1 MIKIIYVKK
10 SSNYFFL
17 PHNRIL
23 LLNHKPTVL
32 SLVNQSASFSLMLLT
47 VNLEA
52 TPDNFLKSFQ
62 SNFIQFPKKEAPIIL
77 LFMAILLL
85 SSSLL

>member
-1 MIKIIYVKK
+1 M
-10 SSNYFFL
+10 
-17 PHNRIL
+17 
-23 LLNHKPTVL
+23 L

-77 LFMAILLL
+77 LFMAILLNPPVYYKGL
-85 SSSLL
+85 LIIPVHGSLIKNGPHRFIQLNA